1 MLALARVNSTVMLLS
16 PSLKRVGFT
25 FATVL
30 VLVGC
35 VTAQTIRNRKHAKK
49 PKTLVTCS
57 HHAGQGTLCGPA
69 VTLITNPDA
78 VPKNTVT
85 VQVTIDETGDVI
97 SARAVAGNPTY
108 YETAVANAKQQKF
121 TPRRIGGKLVK
132 VDGVIIYK
140 FENP

>member
-1 MLALARVNSTVMLLS
+1 MLLS
-16 PSLKRVGFT
+16 PSLKRIGFT
-25 FATVL
+25 VAVVFALAGFVA
-30 VLVGC
+30 
-35 VTAQTIRNRKHAKK
+35 AQTSKHRKRAKR

-57 HHAGQGTLCGPA
+57 HHISQGTLCGPP
-69 VTLITNPDA
+69 VTLAANADA

-85 VQVTIDETGDVI
+85 VQVTIDETGVVV

-121 TPRRIGGKLVK
+121 TPKRIGGKLVK
-132 VDGVIIYK
+132 VDGIIIYK